1 MSIKQDLSVFIVL
14 DSSFQEENIMEEE
27 LVLIR
32 SILPELLQEVLIQT
46 EINKE

>member
-1 MSIKQDLSVFIVL
+1 MSIKQDLFVSIVL
-14 DSSFQEENIMEEE
+14 DSGFHEDHIMEEE

-32 SILPELLQEVLIQT
+32 SILPELLQEILIQT